1 MVISYKTCGA
11 KYTHFFIFIFISRVA
26 LDKIHRLT
34 YSLNN
39 KNEYIFAHKNPL
51 CQTRID
57 LQTFYTIAVFS
68 NQELKRSYLYPYN
81 ITTGIVFH

>member
-11 KYTHFFIFIFISRVA
+11 KYTHFFIFNFISRVT

-39 KNEYIFAHKNPL
+39 KNEYI
-51 CQTRID
+51 
-57 LQTFYTIAVFS
+57 S
-68 NQELKRSYLYPYN
+68 NIVSLLIKTPYAKHAL
-81 ITTGIVFH
+81 IYKLSTP